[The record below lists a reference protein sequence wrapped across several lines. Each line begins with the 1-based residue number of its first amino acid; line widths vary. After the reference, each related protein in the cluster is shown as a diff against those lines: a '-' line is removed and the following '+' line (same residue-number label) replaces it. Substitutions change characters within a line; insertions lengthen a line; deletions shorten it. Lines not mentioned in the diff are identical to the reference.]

1 MMSDLV
7 AIQITST
14 PNIKHN
20 LELIEHQLKQLENKL
35 QLVVL
40 PECFAFFG
48 ARDKAQI
55 DIAETLDTGPI
66 QIALSALAKRY
77 NKWIVAG
84 TLPIKSLRN
93 DTDRSAKTKF
103 YAASLVYNN
112 EGVRV
117 SRYDKIHLFDV
128 SVNDNTGDYKE
139 SATTLPGQKVIT
151 FDSPWGTVGQIVCYD
166 LRFPE
171 LIQKMPQLDVLV
183 VPSAFTRRT
192 GEAHWHPLLQ
202 ARSIEN
208 QCYVVASD
216 QTGVHNNGRE
226 TYGNSCIYSPWGEL
240 LANLPANEGWVAAK
254 YDKTL
259 LANIRKEMP
268 IQQHKHNRKPF

>member
-1 MMSDLV
+1 MMTDLV

-14 PNIKHN
+14 PSIELN
-20 LELIEHQLKQLENKL
+20 LALIENQIKQLANKP

-48 ARDKAQI
+48 GRDKAQI
-55 DIAETLDTGPI
+55 DIAETADNGPI
-66 QIALSALAKRY
+66 QSALSALAKRY

-84 TLPIKSLRN
+84 TVPIKPLKNKIESFV
-93 DTDRSAKTKF
+93 KEKF
-103 YAASLVYNN
+103 YAASLVYDS
-112 EGVRV
+112 EGMLV

-128 SVNDNTGDYKE
+128 SVNDNTGHYQE
-139 SATTLPGQKVIT
+139 SATTLPGQNVIT
-151 FDSPWGTVGQIVCYD
+151 FESPWGTVGQIVCYD

-183 VPSAFTRRT
+183 VPSAFTRTT

-216 QTGVHNNGRE
+216 QTGVHYNGRE

-240 LANLPANEGWVAAK
+240 LANLPANQGWVAAK

-259 LANIRKEMP
+259 LATIRKEMP

>member
-1 MMSDLV
+1 MTDLV

-14 PNIKHN
+14 PNIEHN
-20 LELIEHQLKQLENKL
+20 LTLIEGQLTQLADKP

-40 PECFAFFG
+40 PECFALFG
-48 ARDKAQI
+48 ACDKTQFE
-55 DIAETLDTGPI
+55 IAETLDNGPI
-66 QIALSALAKRY
+66 QSALSVLAKRY

-84 TLPIKSLRN
+84 TLPIKRLTN
-93 DTDRSAKTKF
+93 AANVNHTQKF

-128 SVNDNTGDYKE
+128 NINDNTGHYEE
-139 SATTLPGQKVIT
+139 SATTIAGENIVT
-151 FDSPWGTVGQIVCYD
+151 FESPWGTVGQIICYD

-216 QTGVHNNGRE
+216 QTGVHSNGRE

-240 LANLPANEGWVAAK
+240 LANLPSSEGWVGAK
-254 YDKTL
+254 YDKGL

>member
-1 MMSDLV
+1 MTDFV
-7 AIQITST
+7 AIQMTSS
-14 PNIKHN
+14 PSVANN
-20 LELIEHQLKQLENKL
+20 FDVLEQQIKQLPKKQ
-35 QLVVL
+35 QLLVL
-40 PECFAFFG
+40 PECFACFG
-48 ARDKAQI
+48 ARDKAQF
-55 DIAETLDTGPI
+55 DIAETLDNGPI
-66 QIALSALAKRY
+66 QTKLVALAKRY

-84 TLPIKSLRN
+84 SIPIKP
-93 DTDRSAKTKF
+93 DVETKDSAMPEKF

-112 EGVRV
+112 LGERV

-128 SVNDNTGDYKE
+128 SVDDSTGSYKE
-139 SATTLPGQKVIT
+139 SNTTISGEHVVT
-151 FDSPWGTVGQIVCYD
+151 FDSPWGKVGQIICYD

-171 LIQKMPQLDVLV
+171 LIQEMPQLDVLV

-192 GEAHWHPLLQ
+192 GEAHWHALLQ

-216 QTGVHNNGRE
+216 QTGVHENGRE

-254 YDKTL
+254 YDYAL
-259 LANIRKEMP
+259 LAKIRNEMP
-268 IQQHKHNRKPF
+268 IQQHKKNRKII

>member
-1 MMSDLV
+1 MTDLV

-14 PNIKHN
+14 PSIERN
-20 LELIEHQLKQLENKL
+20 LALIENQLRQLTDKQ

-48 ARDKAQI
+48 GLDKRQV
-55 DIAETLDTGPI
+55 DIAETAGNGPI
-66 QIALSALAKRY
+66 QSALSALAKRY

-84 TLPIKSLRN
+84 TVPIKPPKN
-93 DTDRSAKTKF
+93 NTVRSVKEKY
-103 YAASLVYNN
+103 YAASLVYDNK
-112 EGVRV
+112 GLLV

-128 SVNDNTGDYKE
+128 SVNDNTGHYKE
-139 SATTLPGQKVIT
+139 SATTLPGQNVI
-151 FDSPWGTVGQIVCYD
+151 FFESPWGTVGQIVCYD

-192 GEAHWHPLLQ
+192 GEAHWHALLQ

-216 QTGVHNNGRE
+216 QTGVHHNGRE

>member
-1 MMSDLV
+1 MTDLV
-7 AIQITST
+7 AIQISST
-14 PNIKHN
+14 PSIEQN
-20 LELIEHQLKQLENKL
+20 LILVERQLAALPEKP

-40 PECFAFFG
+40 PECFACFG
-48 ARDKAQI
+48 SRDKAQTE
-55 DIAETLDTGPI
+55 IAEKLDHGPI
-66 QIALSALAKRY
+66 QSALSALAKRY

-84 TLPIKSLRN
+84 TVPIKPA
-93 DTDRSAKTKF
+93 DAKAGESDSQKF
-103 YAASLVYNN
+103 FAASLVYNN
-112 EGVRV
+112 DGVRV

-128 SVNDNTGDYKE
+128 SV
-139 SATTLPGQKVIT
+139 
-151 FDSPWGTVGQIVCYD
+151 GQIICYD
-166 LRFPE
+166 VRFPE
-171 LIQKMPQLDVLV
+171 LIQQMPQLDVLV

-192 GEAHWHPLLQ
+192 GEAHWHALLQ

-240 LANLPANEGWVAAK
+240 LGNLPTNEGWVAAK
-254 YDKTL
+254 YDNVL

-268 IQQHKHNRKPF
+268 IHQHKNNRKPF

>member
-1 MMSDLV
+1 MTDLV

-14 PNIKHN
+14 PSIERN
-20 LELIEHQLKQLENKL
+20 LALIENQLRQLTDKQ

-48 ARDKAQI
+48 GLDKRQV
-55 DIAETLDTGPI
+55 DIAETAGNGPI
-66 QIALSALAKRY
+66 QSALSALAKRY

-84 TLPIKSLRN
+84 TVPIKPPKN
-93 DTDRSAKTKF
+93 NTVRSVKEKY
-103 YAASLVYNN
+103 YAASLVYDNN
-112 EGVRV
+112 GFLV

-128 SVNDNTGDYKE
+128 SVNDNTGHYKE
-139 SATTLPGQKVIT
+139 SATTLPGQNVI
-151 FDSPWGTVGQIVCYD
+151 FFESPWGTVGQIVCYD

-192 GEAHWHPLLQ
+192 GEAHWHALLQ

-216 QTGVHNNGRE
+216 QTGVHHNGRE

>member
-1 MMSDLV
+1 MTDLV

-14 PNIKHN
+14 PSIELN
-20 LELIEHQLKQLENKL
+20 LALIENQIKQLANKP

-48 ARDKAQI
+48 GRDKAQI
-55 DIAETLDTGPI
+55 DIAETADNGPI
-66 QIALSALAKRY
+66 QSALSALAKRY

-84 TLPIKSLRN
+84 TVPIKPLKNKIESFV
-93 DTDRSAKTKF
+93 KEKF
-103 YAASLVYNN
+103 YAASLVYDS
-112 EGVRV
+112 EGMLV

-128 SVNDNTGDYKE
+128 SVNDNTGHYQE
-139 SATTLPGQKVIT
+139 SATTLPGQNVIT
-151 FDSPWGTVGQIVCYD
+151 FESPWGTVGQIVCYD

-183 VPSAFTRRT
+183 VPSAFTRTT

-216 QTGVHNNGRE
+216 QTGVHYNGRE

-240 LANLPANEGWVAAK
+240 LANLPVNQGWVAAK

-259 LANIRKEMP
+259 LATIRKEMP

>member
-1 MMSDLV
+1 MTDLV
-7 AIQITST
+7 AIQISST
-14 PNIKHN
+14 PSIEQN
-20 LELIEHQLKQLENKL
+20 LVLVERQLAALPEKP

-40 PECFAFFG
+40 PECFACFG
-48 ARDKAQI
+48 SRDKAQ
-55 DIAETLDTGPI
+55 AEMAEKLDHGPI
-66 QIALSALAKRY
+66 QSALSELAKRY

-84 TLPIKSLRN
+84 TVPIKPIEVNAGES
-93 DTDRSAKTKF
+93 DSQKF

-112 EGVRV
+112 DGVRV

-128 SVNDNTGDYKE
+128 SVNDNTGRYKE
-139 SATTLPGQKVIT
+139 SATTLPGEKVVT
-151 FDSPWGTVGQIVCYD
+151 FDSPWGTVGQIICYD
-166 LRFPE
+166 VRFPE
-171 LIQKMPQLDVLV
+171 LIQQMPQLDVLV

-192 GEAHWHPLLQ
+192 GEAHWHALLQ

-254 YDKTL
+254 YDNVL
-259 LANIRKEMP
+259 LATIRKEMP
-268 IQQHKHNRKPF
+268 IQQHKNNRKPF

>member
-1 MMSDLV
+1 MTDLV

-14 PNIKHN
+14 PSIEQN
-20 LELIEHQLKQLENKL
+20 LALIERQLLQLHDKQ

-48 ARDKAQI
+48 ARDKKQV
-55 DIAETLDTGPI
+55 DIAETLDDGPI
-66 QIALSALAKRY
+66 QAALSAFAKRY

-84 TLPIKSLRN
+84 TLPIKPFKS
-93 DTDRSAKTKF
+93 DVVTAEASKF

-112 EGVRV
+112 EGVVV

-128 SVNDNTGDYKE
+128 NVNDNIGHYEE
-139 SATTLPGQKVIT
+139 SATTLPGEHVVT
-151 FDSPWGTVGQIVCYD
+151 FESPWGTVGQIVCYD

-171 LIQKMPQLDVLV
+171 LIQKMPQLDILV

-240 LANLPANEGWVAAK
+240 LANLPSSQGWIAAK
-254 YDKTL
+254 YDNAL
-259 LANIRKEMP
+259 LLNIRKEMP
-268 IQQHKHNRKPF
+268 IQQHKHNRKQF

>member
-1 MMSDLV
+1 MMTDFV

-14 PNIKHN
+14 PSVEHN
-20 LELIEHQLKQLENKL
+20 LALIEQQLKQLADKP

-55 DIAETLDTGPI
+55 DIAETVDNGPI
-66 QIALSALAKRY
+66 QTALSVLAKRY

-84 TLPIKSLRN
+84 TLPIKPLKSDIDL
-93 DTDRSAKTKF
+93 SAKAKF
-103 YAASLVYNN
+103 YAASLVYNAD
-112 EGVRV
+112 GVRV

-128 SVNDNTGDYKE
+128 SVNDNTGHYRE
-139 SATTLPGQKVIT
+139 SATTLPGQNVVT
-151 FDSPWGTVGQIVCYD
+151 FESPWGTVGQIVCYD

-183 VPSAFTRRT
+183 VPSAFTQRT

-216 QTGVHNNGRE
+216 QSGVHNNGRE

-254 YDKTL
+254 YDKTS
-259 LANIRKEMP
+259 LADIRKEMP
-268 IQQHKHNRKPF
+268 IQQHKLNRKPF

>member
-1 MMSDLV
+1 MTDLV
-7 AIQITST
+7 AIQISST
-14 PNIKHN
+14 PSIEQN
-20 LELIEHQLKQLENKL
+20 LVLVERQLAALPEKP

-40 PECFAFFG
+40 PECFACFG
-48 ARDKAQI
+48 SRDKAQTE
-55 DIAETLDTGPI
+55 IAEKLGNGPI
-66 QIALSALAKRY
+66 QSALSELAKRY

-84 TLPIKSLRN
+84 TVPIKP
-93 DTDRSAKTKF
+93 TDLDAGESDSQKF

-112 EGVRV
+112 DGVRV

-128 SVNDNTGDYKE
+128 SVNDNTGRYKE
-139 SATTLPGQKVIT
+139 SATTLPGEKVVT
-151 FDSPWGTVGQIVCYD
+151 FDSPWGTVGQIICYD
-166 LRFPE
+166 VRFPE
-171 LIQKMPQLDVLV
+171 LIQQMPQLDVLV

-192 GEAHWHPLLQ
+192 GEAHWHALLQ

-240 LANLPANEGWVAAK
+240 LANLPTNEGWVAAK
-254 YDKTL
+254 YDNVL

-268 IQQHKHNRKPF
+268 IQQHKNNRKPF

>member
-1 MMSDLV
+1 MTDLV

-14 PNIKHN
+14 PSIERN
-20 LELIEHQLKQLENKL
+20 LALIENQLRQLTDKQ

-48 ARDKAQI
+48 GLDKTQV
-55 DIAETLDTGPI
+55 DIAETAGNGPI
-66 QIALSALAKRY
+66 QSALSALAKRY

-84 TLPIKSLRN
+84 TVPIKPPKN
-93 DTDRSAKTKF
+93 NTVRSVKEKY
-103 YAASLVYNN
+103 YAASLVYDNK
-112 EGVRV
+112 GLLV
-117 SRYDKIHLFDV
+117 SRYNKIHLFDV
-128 SVNDNTGDYKE
+128 SVNDNTGHYKE
-139 SATTLPGQKVIT
+139 SATTLPGQNVI
-151 FDSPWGTVGQIVCYD
+151 FFESPWGTVGQIVCYD

-192 GEAHWHPLLQ
+192 GEAHWHALLQ

-216 QTGVHNNGRE
+216 QTGVHHNGRE

>member
-1 MMSDLV
+1 MTDLV

-14 PNIKHN
+14 PSIERN
-20 LELIEHQLKQLENKL
+20 LALIENQLRQLTDKQ

-48 ARDKAQI
+48 GLDKRQV
-55 DIAETLDTGPI
+55 DIAETAGNGPI
-66 QIALSALAKRY
+66 QSALSALAKRY

-84 TLPIKSLRN
+84 TVPIKPPKN
-93 DTDRSAKTKF
+93 NTVRSVKEKY
-103 YAASLVYNN
+103 YAASLVYDNN
-112 EGVRV
+112 GLLV

-128 SVNDNTGDYKE
+128 SVNDNTGHYKE
-139 SATTLPGQKVIT
+139 SATTLPGQNVI
-151 FDSPWGTVGQIVCYD
+151 FFESPWGTVGQIVCYD

-192 GEAHWHPLLQ
+192 GEAHWHALLQ

-216 QTGVHNNGRE
+216 QTGVHHNGRE

>member
-1 MMSDLV
+1 MTDLV

-14 PNIKHN
+14 PSIEHN
-20 LELIEHQLKQLENKL
+20 LESIERQLVQLHDKQ

-48 ARDKAQI
+48 AHDKKQI
-55 DIAETLDTGPI
+55 DIAETFDDGPI
-66 QIALSALAKRY
+66 QSAVSTLAKRY

-84 TLPIKSLRN
+84 TLPIKPLKN
-93 DTDRSAKTKF
+93 HVVSAEAEKF

-112 EGVRV
+112 EGMVV

-128 SVNDNTGDYKE
+128 IVNDNIAYYKE
-139 SATTLPGQKVIT
+139 SATTLPGENIIA

-171 LIQKMPQLDVLV
+171 LIQKMPQLDILV

-192 GEAHWHPLLQ
+192 GEAHWHALLQ

-208 QCYVVASD
+208 QCYVVASA

-226 TYGNSCIYSPWGEL
+226 TYGNSCLYSPWGEL
-240 LANLPANEGWVAAK
+240 VANLPAGEGWIAAK
-254 YDKTL
+254 YDNAL

-268 IQQHKHNRKPF
+268 IQQHKHNRKQF

>member
-1 MMSDLV
+1 MSDLV
-7 AIQITST
+7 AIQISST
-14 PNIKHN
+14 PSVEQN
-20 LELIEHQLKQLENKL
+20 LLLIERQLSALPDKP

-40 PECFAFFG
+40 PECFACFG

-55 DIAETLDTGPI
+55 EIAENLDHGPI
-66 QIALSALAKRY
+66 QSALSAMAKRY

-84 TLPIKSLRN
+84 TVPIKP
-93 DTDRSAKTKF
+93 TEECSAESDKQKF

-112 EGVRV
+112 EGIRV

-128 SVNDNTGDYKE
+128 SVNDNTGHYKE
-139 SATTLPGQKVIT
+139 SATTLPGEKVVT
-151 FDSPWGTVGQIVCYD
+151 FASPWGTIGQIVCYD

-171 LIQKMPQLDVLV
+171 LIQQMPQLDVLV

-192 GEAHWHPLLQ
+192 GEAHWHALLQ

-226 TYGNSCIYSPWGEL
+226 TYGNSCIYSPWGEI
-240 LANLPANEGWVAAK
+240 LANQPADEGWVAAK
-254 YDKTL
+254 YDQML

-268 IQQHKHNRKPF
+268 IQQHKYNRKPF

>member
-1 MMSDLV
+1 MTDLV
-7 AIQITST
+7 AIQISST
-14 PNIKHN
+14 PSIEQN
-20 LELIEHQLKQLENKL
+20 LILVERQLAALPEKP

-40 PECFAFFG
+40 PECFACFG
-48 ARDKAQI
+48 TSNKSQIEIAEQI
-55 DIAETLDTGPI
+55 DHGPI
-66 QIALSALAKRY
+66 QSALSTLSERY

-84 TLPIKSLRN
+84 TVPIKPS
-93 DTDRSAKTKF
+93 DAEAGKSDRTKF

-112 EGVRV
+112 DGVRV

-128 SVNDNTGDYKE
+128 SVNDNTGRYKE
-139 SATTLPGQKVIT
+139 SATTLPGEKVVT
-151 FDSPWGTVGQIVCYD
+151 FDSPWGTVGQIICYD
-166 LRFPE
+166 VRFPE
-171 LIQKMPQLDVLV
+171 LIQQMPQLDVLV

-192 GEAHWHPLLQ
+192 GEAHWHALLQ

-254 YDKTL
+254 YDNVL

-268 IQQHKHNRKPF
+268 IQQHKNNRKPF

>member
-1 MMSDLV
+1 MTDLV

-14 PNIKHN
+14 PSIERN
-20 LELIEHQLKQLENKL
+20 LALIENQLRQLTDKQ

-48 ARDKAQI
+48 GLDKTQV
-55 DIAETLDTGPI
+55 DIAETAGNGPI
-66 QIALSALAKRY
+66 QSALSALAKRY

-84 TLPIKSLRN
+84 TVPIKPPKN
-93 DTDRSAKTKF
+93 NTVRSVKEKY
-103 YAASLVYNN
+103 YAASLVYDNN
-112 EGVRV
+112 GLLV

-128 SVNDNTGDYKE
+128 SVNDNTGHYKE
-139 SATTLPGQKVIT
+139 SATTLPGQNVI
-151 FDSPWGTVGQIVCYD
+151 FFESPWGTVGQIVCYD

-192 GEAHWHPLLQ
+192 GEAHWHALLQ

-216 QTGVHNNGRE
+216 QTGVHHNGRE

>member
-1 MMSDLV
+1 MTDLV

-14 PNIKHN
+14 PSIERN
-20 LELIEHQLKQLENKL
+20 LALIENQLRQLTDKQ

-48 ARDKAQI
+48 GLDKTQV
-55 DIAETLDTGPI
+55 DIAETAGNGPI
-66 QIALSALAKRY
+66 QSALSALAKRY

-84 TLPIKSLRN
+84 TVPIKPPKN
-93 DTDRSAKTKF
+93 NTVRSVKEKY
-103 YAASLVYNN
+103 YAASLVYDNK
-112 EGVRV
+112 GLLV

-128 SVNDNTGDYKE
+128 SVNDNTGHYKE
-139 SATTLPGQKVIT
+139 SATTLPGQNVI
-151 FDSPWGTVGQIVCYD
+151 FFESPWGTVGQIVCYD

-192 GEAHWHPLLQ
+192 GEAHWHALLQ

-216 QTGVHNNGRE
+216 QTGVHHNGRE

>member
-1 MMSDLV
+1 MTDLV

-14 PNIKHN
+14 PSIERN
-20 LELIEHQLKQLENKL
+20 LALIENQLRQLTDKQ

-48 ARDKAQI
+48 GLDKRQV
-55 DIAETLDTGPI
+55 DIAETAGNGPI
-66 QIALSALAKRY
+66 QSALSALAKRY

-84 TLPIKSLRN
+84 TVPIKPSKN
-93 DTDRSAKTKF
+93 NTVRSVKEKY
-103 YAASLVYNN
+103 YAASLVYDNN
-112 EGVRV
+112 GLLV

-128 SVNDNTGDYKE
+128 SVNDNTGHYKE
-139 SATTLPGQKVIT
+139 SATTLPGQNVI
-151 FDSPWGTVGQIVCYD
+151 FFESPWGTVGQIVCYD

-192 GEAHWHPLLQ
+192 GEAHWHALLQ

-216 QTGVHNNGRE
+216 QTGVHHNGRE

>member
-1 MMSDLV
+1 MTDLV
-7 AIQITST
+7 AIQISST
-14 PNIKHN
+14 PSIEQN
-20 LELIEHQLKQLENKL
+20 LVLVERQLAALPEKP

-40 PECFAFFG
+40 PECFACFG
-48 ARDKAQI
+48 SRDKVQTE
-55 DIAETLDTGPI
+55 IAEKLDHGPI
-66 QIALSALAKRY
+66 QSALSELAKRY

-84 TLPIKSLRN
+84 TVPIKPTDVN
-93 DTDRSAKTKF
+93 DGESDSQKF
-103 YAASLVYNN
+103 YAACLVYNN
-112 EGVRV
+112 DGVRV

-128 SVNDNTGDYKE
+128 SVNDNTGRYKE
-139 SATTLPGQKVIT
+139 SATTLPGENVVT

-166 LRFPE
+166 VRFPE
-171 LIQKMPQLDVLV
+171 LIQQMPQLDVLV

-192 GEAHWHPLLQ
+192 GEAHWHALLQ

-254 YDKTL
+254 YDKIL

-268 IQQHKHNRKPF
+268 IQQHKNNRKPF